1 MPTILFVAPLYRPE
15 SAPGAQRIGSFV
27 DELENRGWCCKV
39 LTTPADSRLPNV
51 LRLPHK
57 PGALTQRLGRFRLA
71 RLGTIFHVPDQYAPW
86 GFRTFR
92 AGSQLS
98 EVAAVVSSSLPG
110 TAAVA
115 GAAIAHRLS
124 VPHVADFRDPW
135 GFNPYYAWPSRTH
148 HRLDQL
154 LERLVLERASALVCV
169 SEPMRDAYLDRHP
182 ELQDRVHVV
191 PNGAEAALVARTDV
205 PAHAGDGFL
214 ISSSPGPYRPRHR
227 RWPYYFLGGE
237 HDHTAGLEI
246 LLNAVGQLR
255 DAHRISL
262 EVIGAADFDGA
273 SANVTVLPILER
285 QRFITQTRRADLLFL
300 PVVENPH
307 IHRRGI
313 AVPTRLYEYLA
324 TGRELIMSAG
334 EGAATDLAQGLP
346 GVFVV
351 PPNDAEALA
360 QRVDERF
367 SVWRDHGRQFHPR
380 DVPTREAAA
389 ATFADLV
396 ETVIDPTRVS
406 SRAL

>member
-15 SAPGAQRIGSFV
+15 AAPGAQRIGSFV
-27 DELENRGWCCKV
+27 DELERRGWCCKV
-39 LTTPADSRLPNV
+39 LTTPSDSSLPNV

-57 PGALTQRLGRFRLA
+57 PGALAQRLGRFRLA
-71 RLGTIFHVPDQYAPW
+71 RLATVLHVPDQYAPW
-86 GFRTFR
+86 GLRTVR

-98 EVAAVVSSSLPG
+98 DVAAVVSSSLPG
-110 TAAVA
+110 TAAVT
-115 GAAIAHRLS
+115 GAAIAHRLG
-124 VPHVADFRDPW
+124 VPHVTDFRDPW

-148 HRLDQL
+148 HRLDRL
-154 LERLVLERASALVCV
+154 LERLVLQRASALVCV

-182 ELQDRVHVV
+182 ELRDRVHVV
-191 PNGAEAALVARTDV
+191 PNGVESALVARMDV
-205 PAHAGDGFL
+205 PAHAGHDFL

-237 HDHTAGLEI
+237 HDHTAGLEG
-246 LLNAVGQLR
+246 LLNAVEQLR
-255 DAHRISL
+255 DADRISI
-262 EVIGAADFDGA
+262 EVIGAAALDA
-273 SANVTVLPILER
+273 ESSHVTVLPALER
-285 QRFITQTRRADLLFL
+285 QRFIAQTRRADLLFL

-334 EGAATDLAQGLP
+334 DGAATDLARGLP

-351 PPNDAEALA
+351 PPNDAEALV
-360 QRVDERF
+360 QCVYERF
-367 SVWRDHGRQFHPR
+367 SVWRDQGRQFHPR

-396 ETVIDPTRVS
+396 ETIVDPTRVS